1 MTIRVEFHFDF
12 GSPNTYYCHRVIPAI
27 EERTGIAID
36 YVPILLGG
44 VFRATNNKSPMEAF
58 AGIKNKSEYNALE
71 TQRFVKKH
79 NLAKFKF
86 NPHFPVNT
94 LHIMRGAICAINNGI
109 GKEYIEAVYQCM
121 WEQELN
127 MAEPEVIRNALL
139 AANLAADELISGSVE
154 ADVKQS
160 LIESTEASVNRGTF
174 GAPTF
179 FVGDEI
185 FFGKDRLR
193 EVEEE
198 IVAQLARS

>member
-1 MTIRVEFHFDF
+1 MTIKAEFHFDF

-27 EERTGIAID
+27 EERTGVTFA

-44 VFRATNNKSPMEAF
+44 VFRSTHNKSPMEAF

-71 TQRFVKKH
+71 TKRFIEKH
-79 NLAKFKF
+79 NLSMFKF
-86 NPHFPVNT
+86 NPHFPINT
-94 LHIMRGAICAINNGI
+94 LHIMRGAVCASDKGI
-109 GKEYIEAVYQCM
+109 AKEYIETIYQCM
-121 WEQELN
+121 WQELN
-127 MAEPEVIRNALL
+127 MADPEIIKGALL
-139 AANLAADELISGSVE
+139 AANLPADELLAGSME
-154 ADVKQS
+154 PGVKQK
-160 LIESTEASVNRGTF
+160 LIDSTEDSVNRGTF

-198 IVAQLARS
+198 IVGILARS

>member
-1 MTIRVEFHFDF
+1 MTIRAEFHFDF
-12 GSPNTYYCHRVIPAI
+12 GSPNTYYCHRVIPTI
-27 EERTGIAID
+27 EERTDITFD

-71 TQRFVKKH
+71 TKRFIEKYDLS
-79 NLAKFKF
+79 NFKF
-86 NPHFPVNT
+86 NPNFPVNT
-94 LHIMRGAICAINNGI
+94 LHIMRGAVCASDKGI
-109 GKEYIEAVYQCM
+109 AREYIEAIYQSM

-127 MAEPEVIRNALL
+127 MADAEIIKSALL
-139 AANLAADELISGSVE
+139 AANLPADELLAGSVE
-154 ADVKQS
+154 PSVKQK
-160 LIESTEASVNRGTF
+160 LIDSTEASVNRGTF